1 MKVAFAKKV
10 FLFNFFFNAK
20 EAMHGNGN
28 NL

>member
-10 FLFNFFFNAK
+10 FLFNFFCNVK